1 MGIDKKKQQQCTMG
15 NGLMGLIGLQHL
27 SMAAG
32 TKIKRRRSSFL
43 HSFLE
48 ILWSARKLQKM
59 AILTTGKAV
68 ARSRARMR
76 VALAVRLNGAAAVM
90 GSPGLAE
97 LSFRGWI
104 PRPRGLFDCYSF
116 LEKLRLLFE
125 NLLLEP
131 LPRFRVSQ
139 HA

>member
-1 MGIDKKKQQQCTMG
+1 MG
-15 NGLMGLIGLQHL
+15 NGLMGQIGLQHL

-32 TKIKRRRSSFL
+32 TKIKRRRSSLSSFL

-68 ARSRARMR
+68 ARHHPARSRARMR

-116 LEKLRLLFE
+116 LEKTSIAIR
-125 NLLLEP
+125 EP
-131 LPRFRVSQ
+131 AFGASAAVQSKS
-139 HA
+139 ACINI